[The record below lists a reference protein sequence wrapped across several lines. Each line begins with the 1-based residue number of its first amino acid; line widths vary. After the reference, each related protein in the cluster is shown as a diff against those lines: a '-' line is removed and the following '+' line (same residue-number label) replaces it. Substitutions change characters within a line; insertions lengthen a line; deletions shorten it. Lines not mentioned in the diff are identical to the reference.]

1 MDMRPMTNNRI
12 KEIAR
17 LLPPRGWSKFTPKR
31 SVIVSGNNCVAKP
44 CEVEMIVKLKDS
56 QVRFEV

>member
-1 MDMRPMTNNRI
+1 MTNNRI